1 MGVLKNELDTKTD
14 LGHTH
19 GPNRVWARTFEI
31 HINCDP
37 HALRGAQKK
46 VRATCA
52 RMRNLIFATP
62 PVRERDCKK
71 SYIFKW
77 FFEGFQKY
85 ENFDAFF
92 AHLKHSE
99 RLTFWNCKIGARQ
112 TLRSLLFREQR
123 RLPLGRCL
131 KSWNSHSYG
140 RRTNFFLCSAPSV
153 GMPLLPSDENPW
165 ARIAILMVTKSW
177 NCKKMLLSRGF
188 GASQFWKSRARKNCQ
203 NNAGFLIQN
212 WRGKNDGGNFG
223 ARGEKRER
231 R

>member
-1 MGVLKNELDTKTD
+1 MCTFAVGGPEKRTWHENGFGAHARPKPSMSWDFWNSYKVWSPRIAGSTKKSAR
-14 LGHTH
+14 H
-19 GPNRVWARTFEI
+19 GRQDANFVF
-31 HINCDP
+31 
-37 HALRGAQKK
+37 
-46 VRATCA
+46 
-52 RMRNLIFATP
+52 FATP
-62 PVRERDCKK
+62 PGRERDCKK
-71 SYIFKW
+71 SYIFKM
-77 FFEGFQKY
+77 FFDGFQKY

-177 NCKKMLLSRGF
+177 NCKKNVALTWVWRVAILKISSAKKLS
-188 GASQFWKSRARKNCQ
+188 K
-203 NNAGFLIQN
+203 
-212 WRGKNDGGNFG
+212 
-223 ARGEKRER
+223 
-231 R
+231 

>member
-1 MGVLKNELDTKTD
+1 MKNELDTKTD
-14 LGHTH
+14 LGQTH
-19 GPNRVWARTFEI
+19 DPNRVWAGTSEI

-46 VRATCA
+46 VRATGA
-52 RMRNLIFATP
+52 RMRNLMFATP
-62 PVRERDCKK
+62 PGRERDCKK
-71 SYIFKW
+71 SYIFKL
-77 FFEGFQKY
+77 FFYSFQKY

-112 TLRSLLFREQR
+112 TLRSLLFGEQR

-153 GMPLLPSDENPW
+153 GMPILPSDENPW

-177 NCKKMLLSRGF
+177 NSKKNVALTWVWRVAILKISSATKLS
-188 GASQFWKSRARKNCQ
+188 K
-203 NNAGFLIQN
+203 
-212 WRGKNDGGNFG
+212 
-223 ARGEKRER
+223 
-231 R
+231 

>member
-1 MGVLKNELDTKTD
+1 MCTFAVGVLKNELDTKTD
-14 LGHTH
+14 V
-19 GPNRVWARTFEI
+19 GPRDAAHRIWAGTSEI
-31 HINCDP
+31 HKKCDP

-46 VRATCA
+46 VRATAA
-52 RMRNLIFATP
+52 RMRISIFATP
-62 PVRERDCKK
+62 PGRERDCKK
-71 SYIFKW
+71 SYISKW
-77 FFEGFQKY
+77 FFNGFQKY

-99 RLTFWNCKIGARQ
+99 RLTFWNCKIDARQ

-140 RRTNFFLCSAPSV
+140 RRTNFFLCSAPSM

-177 NCKKMLLSRGF
+177 NCKKNVALTWVWRVAILKIS
-188 GASQFWKSRARKNCQ
+188 SARK
-203 NNAGFLIQN
+203 LS
-212 WRGKNDGGNFG
+212 K
-223 ARGEKRER
+223 
-231 R
+231 

>member
-19 GPNRVWARTFEI
+19 ESNRVWAGTSGI
-31 HINCDP
+31 HIKCDP

-46 VRATCA
+46 CA
-52 RMRNLIFATP
+52 PRVPGCEFRFLQHPLDGNAIA
-62 PVRERDCKK
+62 K
-71 SYIFKW
+71 SHTFSNGFSMVFKSL
-77 FFEGFQKY
+77 KISMHVV
-85 ENFDAFF
+85 

-153 GMPLLPSDENPW
+153 GMQLLPFDENPCV
-165 ARIAILMVTKSW
+165 RIAVLMMSKSW
-177 NCKKMLLSRGF
+177 NCKKSVALAWVWRVAILKIMSATKLS
-188 GASQFWKSRARKNCQ
+188 K
-203 NNAGFLIQN
+203 
-212 WRGKNDGGNFG
+212 
-223 ARGEKRER
+223 
-231 R
+231 

>member
-1 MGVLKNELDTKTD
+1 MGVLKKYILRKTD
-14 LGHTH
+14 LGPKLASRAFSH
-19 GPNRVWARTFEI
+19 GTSEI
-31 HINCDP
+31 HKKCDP

-46 VRATCA
+46 VRATAA

-77 FFEGFQKY
+77 FFDGFQKY

-153 GMPLLPSDENPW
+153 GMPLLPSDEDPW

-177 NCKKMLLSRGF
+177 NCKKNVALTWVWRVAILKISSATKLS
-188 GASQFWKSRARKNCQ
+188 K
-203 NNAGFLIQN
+203 
-212 WRGKNDGGNFG
+212 
-223 ARGEKRER
+223 
-231 R
+231 